1 MSLSRHG
8 ISIGIERLDD
18 DIWMSLSV
26 AGKLTH
32 ADYELFVPML
42 EEAIKEVKQPQ
53 IKVLVDAL
61 EFEGWELRAA
71 WDDFKLGLK
80 HGRQFSKIALVGN
93 KPWEKLAAKLANWF
107 IGGESQ
113 YFESVQEAVAWLN
126 E

>member
-8 ISIGIERLDD
+8 ISVGIERQEN
-18 DIWMSLSV
+18 DIWMSLAV

-42 EEAIKEVKQPQ
+42 EEAINQVKQPQ

-61 EFEGWELRAA
+61 EFEGWEMRAA
-71 WDDFKLGLK
+71 WDDFKLGLQ
-80 HGRQFSKIALVGN
+80 HGRQFSKIALLGN
-93 KPWEKLAAKLANWF
+93 KPWEKFAAKLAHWF
-107 IGGESQ
+107 IGGEAR
-113 YFESVQEAVAWLN
+113 YFENTEEAISWLN